1 MDTLFK
7 NWLLDVEDIVYYNIE
22 MKLIDLPDED
32 FRMNYDS
39 GVSAQYMADIV
50 LDNYYSILRNYF

>member
-39 GVSAQYMADIV
+39 DVSAQYMADIV